1 MKNVAKKGLAIG
13 FIFFILLL
21 AITNHDSLCSAFDGL
36 DKKAPFSK
44 KVSSIHDTYVKNV
57 KWKNTFVNL
66 NGAFMRWT
74 GQRVCNKVA
83 RLKNGMLSRV
93 DYSKPDPRL
102 ETTISTTIELK
113 NEIERMGIPFLYI
126 NLAGKM
132 NLHHELLPAGFT
144 CFANAETDS
153 FLKALG
159 DAGVKTFDARVC
171 FSNSSVDFEKYFYAT
186 DHHWNA
192 LGALKAAPRI
202 VQAIEDVLA
211 VPHQDLTRLDP
222 AQWEC
227 HVKKNWWLGSEG
239 KRTGRYYGGLDD
251 LIYLT
256 PKFEMETTVMIPHKN
271 IFRKGDFETANL
283 VMKYAQEKHDLY
295 STNSYRLHIGG
306 DHPLVHSLTPQAP
319 ISQKVLIVKDSYLN
333 PLIGFLSSIFQQLDV
348 IDMRYFLDSS
358 LLEYIA
364 QTQPDLVVMMLS
376 HSQRHHIISKSKKR
390 ANESIGPWKA
400 KQEVYTQSEFVVKMS
415 PQKKYNYH
423 AVDYPLAPGKT
434 YSLDIEKVDILEG
447 KTEGLSIALFDPVKN
462 VAEMREFFDIE
473 EGNAQGG
480 FHRMFKV
487 PSKGTI
493 QLIIYSG
500 VAGAAQGISVK
511 CTNLRLTE
519 CVE

>member
-1 MKNVAKKGLAIG
+1 MKNVAKKGLAVG

-21 AITNHDSLCSAFDGL
+21 AIVNCDVLSSAFDKL
-36 DKKAPFSK
+36 DKKATFST
-44 KVSSIHDTYVKNV
+44 KVAAIHDAYVKQV

-83 RLKNGMLSRV
+83 RLKNGMLSRL
-93 DYSKPDPRL
+93 DYSKPDARL
-102 ETTISTTIELK
+102 ESTIASAIELK
-113 NEIERMGIPFLYI
+113 HEIEGMGIPFLYI

-132 NLHHELLPAGFT
+132 NLHHELLPQGT
-144 CFANAETDS
+144 ICFANAETDA

-171 FSNSSVDFEKYFYAT
+171 FPNSSVDFEKYFYAT
-186 DHHWNA
+186 DHHWSA

-211 VPHQDLTRLDP
+211 VPHQDLTHLDP

-227 HVKKNWWLGSEG
+227 HVKKNWWLGTEG

-256 PKFEMETTVMIPHKN
+256 PKFEMQTTVMIPHKN
-271 IFRKGDFETANL
+271 SFKKGDFETANL

-306 DHPLVHSLTPQAP
+306 DSPLVHSLTPQAP
-319 ISQKVLIVKDSYLN
+319 ISQKVLIVKDSFSL
-333 PLIGFLSSIFQQLDV
+333 PLIGFLSIMFQQLDV
-348 IDMRYFLDSS
+348 IDMRHFKDSS

-364 QTQPDLVVMMLS
+364 QTQPDLVVMMLN
-376 HSQRHHIISKSKKR
+376 HFTRHHIISKSKKR
-390 ANESIGPWKA
+390 ANESIGPWKE
-400 KQEVYTQSEFVVKMS
+400 KKVVKEYSEFVVK
-415 PQKKYNYH
+415 KDKGAYNYQV
-423 AVDYPLAPGKT
+423 VDYPLALGKT
-434 YSLDIEKVDILEG
+434 YHLDIEKVDVLEG
-447 KTEGLSIALFDPVKN
+447 KTEGLSIALYDPTTKKAV
-462 VAEMREFFDIE
+462 MRDLFDIE
-473 EGNAQGG
+473 YANAQGG
-480 FHRMFKV
+480 LYRMLKV
-487 PSKGTI
+487 PTKGTI

-500 VAGAAQGISVK
+500 VAGAAQNISVK
-511 CTNLRLTE
+511 CKNLRLTE

>member
-21 AITNHDSLCSAFDGL
+21 AITNQDSLYSAFDGL

-44 KVSSIHDTYVKNV
+44 KVSSIHNTYVKNV

-74 GQRVCNKVA
+74 GQRVCNSVA
-83 RLKNGMLSRV
+83 HLDNGMLSRV

-132 NLHHELLPAGFT
+132 NLHHELLPDGFT

-171 FSNSSVDFEKYFYAT
+171 FPNPSADLEKYFYAT

-192 LGALKAAPRI
+192 LGALKAAPSI
-202 VQAIEDVLA
+202 VRAIEDILA
-211 VPHQDLTRLDP
+211 VPLQDLTRLDS

-227 HVKKNWWLGSEG
+227 HTKKNWWLGSEG
-239 KRTGRYYGGLDD
+239 KRTGRYYGGVDD

-256 PKFEMETTVMIPHKN
+256 PKFEMETTVMVPHKN
-271 IFRKGDFETANL
+271 SFNKGNFEAANL
-283 VMKYAQEKHDLY
+283 VMKYAQVNHDLY
-295 STNSYRLHIGG
+295 STSSYGLHIGG

-333 PLIGFLSSIFQQLDV
+333 PLIGFLSSMFQQLDA
-348 IDMRYFLDSS
+348 IDMRHFKDSS
-358 LLEYIA
+358 FLEYIA
-364 QTQPDLVVMMLS
+364 QTRPDLVVMMLS

-390 ANESIGPWKA
+390 ANESIGPWKE
-400 KQEVYTQSEFVVKMS
+400 KKVVKEYSEFVVK
-415 PQKKYNYH
+415 KDKWAYNYQV
-423 AVDYPLAPGKT
+423 VDYPLAPGKT
-434 YSLDIEKVDILEG
+434 YRLDIEKVDILEG
-447 KTEGLSIALFDPVKN
+447 KTEGLSIALYDPTTKKAVMRDLFDVEY
-462 VAEMREFFDIE
+462 A
-473 EGNAQGG
+473 NAQGG
-480 FHRMFKV
+480 LYRMFKV
-487 PSKGTI
+487 PTKGTI

-500 VAGAAQGISVK
+500 VAGAAQNISVK
-511 CTNLRLTE
+511 CKNLRLTE

>member
-1 MKNVAKKGLAIG
+1 MKNVAKKGLAVG

-21 AITNHDSLCSAFDGL
+21 AITNQDSLYSAFDGL

-83 RLKNGMLSRV
+83 RLKNGMLSRLSN
-93 DYSKPDPRL
+93 SKPDARL
-102 ETTISTTIELK
+102 ESMIASAIALK
-113 NEIERMGIPFLYI
+113 NEIEGMGIPFLYI

-159 DAGVKTFDARVC
+159 DAGVKTFDVRTC
-171 FSNSSVDFEKYFYAT
+171 FPNPSADLEKYFYAT

-211 VPHQDLTRLDP
+211 VPPQDLTHLDP
-222 AQWEC
+222 AHWEC
-227 HVKKNWWLGSEG
+227 HTKKNWWLGSEG

-256 PKFEMETTVMIPHKN
+256 PKFEMQTTLMVPHKN
-271 IFRKGDFETANL
+271 SFKKGNFEAANL
-283 VMKYAQEKHDLY
+283 VMKYAQVKHDLY
-295 STNSYRLHIGG
+295 STSSYNLHIGS

-319 ISQKVLIVKDSYLN
+319 ISQKVLIVQDSYAR
-333 PLIGFLSSIFQQLDV
+333 PLIGFLSNMFQQLDV
-348 IDMRYFLDSS
+348 IDMRHFKDSS
-358 LLEYIA
+358 FLEYIA
-364 QTQPDLVVMMLS
+364 QTQPAVVVMMLN
-376 HSQRHHIISKSKKR
+376 HSTRHNVISKSKKR

-434 YSLDIEKVDILEG
+434 YSLDIAQVEVLEG

-462 VAEMREFFDIE
+462 VAEMRELFDIE
-473 EGNAQGG
+473 YANAQGG
-480 FHRMFKV
+480 LHRMFKV
-487 PSKGTI
+487 PTKGTF